1 MGWGD
6 AWAGLSQQAFGAT
19 VDILQQKEQRKY
31 QTERDEMARR
41 AAEQQE
47 EARRKWEE
55 KTLRLRASLDKE
67 ARREEQS
74 FRSKESDKG
83 RKFEAQQAAEQRGLT
98 RSYYDQMD
106 RNEQARLGLQR
117 EEMAQRREMAG
128 AGLSGR
134 GGGGG
139 QSSPKVPDSILKEA
153 SDKIIERSEA
163 LQADQ
168 SLSREDA
175 LGQAYAE
182 VQQEY
187 GPEVARQIR
196 PGLDNIQGQLLR
208 GLGKAARYFQ
218 Q

>member
-98 RSYYDQMD
+98 RSYYNQMN

-117 EEMAQRREMAG
+117 EEMAQRQGLAQMRAGEAQGQSGPTANRVDTALMQEFNLIREKGDDEAKLAAG
-128 AGLSGR
+128 AIYSSNASPEEKLQRLRAIIGR
-134 GGGGG
+134 MT
-139 QSSPKVPDSILKEA
+139 QPT
-153 SDKIIERSEA
+153 
-163 LQADQ
+163 
-168 SLSREDA
+168 
-175 LGQAYAE
+175 
-182 VQQEY
+182 
-187 GPEVARQIR
+187 GPT
-196 PGLDNIQGQLLR
+196 GIQ
-208 GLGKAARYFQ
+208 
-218 Q
+218 

>member
-47 EARRKWEE
+47 DARRKWEE

-74 FRSKESDKG
+74 FRSKESDKD

-98 RSYYDQMD
+98 RSYYNQMD

-117 EEMAQRREMAG
+117 EEMAQRQGLAQMRGSEGPSGPTANRVDTALMQEYQILSEANDPEAQQAAAAIYG
-128 AGLSGR
+128 SGLSNEE
-134 GGGGG
+134 
-139 QSSPKVPDSILKEA
+139 K
-153 SDKIIERSEA
+153 
-163 LQADQ
+163 LQRLRA
-168 SLSREDA
+168 
-175 LGQAYAE
+175 
-182 VQQEY
+182 
-187 GPEVARQIR
+187 
-196 PGLDNIQGQLLR
+196 LR
-208 GLGKAARYFQ
+208 GRLGSNPQ
-218 Q
+218 MEMIQ